1 MDFEVYSKGVADNV
15 NSQQLNI
22 TKFDEI
28 IKECKRLLTRYFMN
42 FYVKFVRRQVNEI
55 VHTLTK
61 VSLSYAN
68 FHIFIDIPTCIHQFI
83 INEMN

>member
-1 MDFEVYSKGVADNV
+1 MDFEVYSKNVADNV
-15 NSQQLNI
+15 NNQQLNI
-22 TKFDEI
+22 TEFDEI
-28 IKECKRLLTRYFMN
+28 IKECKLLLTHYFMN

-61 VSLSYAN
+61 VALFFA
-68 FHIFIDIPTCIHQFI
+68 IHQFI